1 MDSKQIIMSFSMP
14 PSMDDLEV
22 MAGEIIE
29 TLPEELAEFS
39 DSMAV
44 QIEDMADEA
53 LEQELDLNDA
63 FDLLA
68 LYRSGKEISPG
79 VEKKTANDDDLLIVF
94 RRPVLDLWC
103 ETGEDLTHILRQ
115 TMIEE
120 IGRNFDFSTDEIDE
134 MTERHYQGML

>member
-1 MDSKQIIMSFSMP
+1 MP

>member
-1 MDSKQIIMSFSMP
+1 MP

-53 LEQELDLNDA
+53 LE
-63 FDLLA
+63 A
-68 LYRSGKEISPG
+68 LERCQQVYR
-79 VEKKTANDDDLLIVF
+79 N
-94 RRPVLDLWC
+94 
-103 ETGEDLTHILRQ
+103 
-115 TMIEE
+115 
-120 IGRNFDFSTDEIDE
+120 
-134 MTERHYQGML
+134 